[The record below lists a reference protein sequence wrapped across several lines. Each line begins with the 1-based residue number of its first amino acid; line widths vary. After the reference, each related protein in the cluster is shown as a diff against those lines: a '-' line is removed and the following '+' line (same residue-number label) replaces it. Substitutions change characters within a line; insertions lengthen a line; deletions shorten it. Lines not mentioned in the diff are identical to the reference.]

1 MSYLL
6 TTIGPLIEWVLQPS
20 RLHGTPTKIFI
31 GYLWVDYGLYWS
43 RTFEFL
49 SKENL
54 SLGQEPRSRTLLGET

>member
-31 GYLWVDYGLYWS
+31 GYLWVNDIKS
-43 RTFEFL
+43 FI
-49 SKENL
+49 
-54 SLGQEPRSRTLLGET
+54 GETDSRRVFGPNLISP

>member
-31 GYLWVDYGLYWS
+31 GYLWVDYGLHWS
-43 RTFEFL
+43 INFL
-49 SKENL
+49 SIVAQIF
-54 SLGQEPRSRTLLGET
+54 GDFRG